1 MCNFTDFRK
10 THFPIA
16 YFPEIMFL
24 VASANRDKVIS
35 TGIVMKIGPWRFA
48 LLDILDGRTGVRFF
62 AGFGRTGVR
71 PYIVIHIHLLV
82 KPIVHADVE
91 KCPTGDWWSRWGG
104 WFSRYGLQQ
113 CHLAASG
120 CGADD
125 VEARSEGHGGAG
137 HIGGNI
143 CHDTAHSVDDRK
155 GAAVLRQNEGA
166 AVRNH

>member
-71 PYIVIHIHLLV
+71 PY
-82 KPIVHADVE
+82 KAD
-91 KCPTGDWWSRWGG
+91 GSFGR
-104 WFSRYGLQQ
+104 
-113 CHLAASG
+113 
-120 CGADD
+120 
-125 VEARSEGHGGAG
+125 
-137 HIGGNI
+137 
-143 CHDTAHSVDDRK
+143 DRR
-155 GAAVLRQNEGA
+155 L
-166 AVRNH
+166 